1 MCRIAQQAGR
11 AATIVARHA
20 TVIHELN
27 MMNLVPLPLAARH
40 VYLCVEGYAPNA
52 RLNDRFNALGRLMAS
67 LGGLYVMEGPEGT
80 PRPLT
85 REELARGLF
94 KPGADVLVTHDC
106 IERAISELSAI
117 NA

>member
-1 MCRIAQQAGR
+1 MCAIAQPARR
-11 AATIVARHA
+11 AATIVARHI
-20 TVIHELN
+20 TRDLN

-80 PRPLT
+80 PRPIS

-106 IERAISELSAI
+106 IERAISELSAVS
-117 NA
+117 A